1 MKNHY
6 MITTPIYYVN
16 GLPHIGHAYTSIA
29 ADVLARFKRLD
40 GYDVFFLTGTDEH
53 GQKVEQAAH
62 NNEQTSEV
70 FANEISAKFRNMA
83 DQLNISYNDFIRTTE
98 ERHKRSCQ
106 TLWKKIADAGHIYL
120 GAYEGW
126 YSLRDECYYSEDELT
141 TTADGQKIAPTGA
154 QVKWLKEPSY
164 FFRLSAWQDKLLEF
178 YELHP
183 EFIGP
188 ESRKNELLSFVKSG
202 LRDLSISR
210 TSFKWGI
217 PVPGDKDHVMYVWFD
232 ALTNYISAL
241 GYPDTE
247 LSDRWRFWPADLHL
261 VGKEIARFHALYW
274 PAFLMAA
281 GLEVPRRIFSHGW
294 WTVEGEKMSK
304 SVGNVVEPIELIN
317 EFGLDPVRFFLL
329 REVPFGGD
337 GDYSRQSLINRMN
350 NELAN
355 DLGNLAQRTLTQI
368 TRNCDGIL
376 PDTGKR
382 LDVDIQLI
390 AKAKLLPILLREQM
404 DRQAFNES
412 LEDIWKVIR
421 ASNAYIDHQAPWKL
435 KKTDFERMKTVL
447 RTLVD
452 VLREI
457 ATCLQP
463 FMPNSMDKLLT
474 QLGVGKNERNFLDL
488 EKEIHS
494 GIKLPLPSPIF
505 PRYTEAEQI

>member
-70 FANEISAKFRNMA
+70 FVNEISAKFRNMA

-421 ASNAYIDHQAPWKL
+421 ASNVYIDHQAPWKL

-474 QLGVGKNERNFLDL
+474 QLGVGKNERNFSDL